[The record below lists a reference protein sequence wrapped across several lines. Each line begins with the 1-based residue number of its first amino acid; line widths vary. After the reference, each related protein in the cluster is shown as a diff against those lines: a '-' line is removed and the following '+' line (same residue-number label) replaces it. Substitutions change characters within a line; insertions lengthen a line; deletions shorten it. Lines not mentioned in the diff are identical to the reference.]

1 MRYPTEPVTTSVPP
15 QPHRSAFAAA
25 FLTFLLPG
33 LGHAYAGA
41 YRRAVAFM
49 ALPVL
54 ILFGLLVQLARY
66 GTVDFALW
74 VGQTSVLGP
83 LAVANVGI
91 LAYRVFATVDAYTTA
106 LGPDAAMLG
115 DHGWRRFVPRLNPL
129 SLAGLAAVLIV
140 MAAGHVFA
148 GYWDLRILRALEE
161 IHTPIVVAAPEPT
174 DTIEPYAT
182 STAEIEATYT
192 YTPQATIKPWDK
204 KGRLNILLVGVD
216 EQGGAFNTDTM
227 IVASIDPSTHRVALF
242 SMPRD
247 TYGLEMPP
255 RSALSAMF
263 GSHFN
268 YKLNTLWWRT
278 DRYRTLFPNG
288 GSDALKMALSW
299 AFFKRTDAISYY
311 VIVSF
316 SGFVNV
322 VDTLGGV
329 TIDVP
334 TPLIDNGF
342 PGNGDGLHKRVY
354 IPAGMQH
361 LTGDEALTYAR
372 SRKASGYYNDYN
384 RSARQEQI
392 LVALQQQVDLN
403 VISNHLSAFVDALS
417 GAVHTDIPE
426 GPDVLGALIDQARY
440 INLSN
445 IKTYAFSTAGY
456 GTQGSMEQPL
466 GVFAPDL
473 ARIRATVAAVT
484 GSGSLAP
491 ETVRNERAPI
501 VVEVGS
507 GTADQA
513 ADLVAYL
520 QSLGLDAE
528 ISDTPGPAQPTTLK
542 VVNGADTLYPETLAL
557 LEKTLGVSGPVSP
570 DGSTYVQAETDPD
583 QAPAFVIILGSNT
596 PRITPPP
603 V

>member
-1 MRYPTEPVTTSVPP
+1 MRYPTEPVATSVPSQP
-15 QPHRSAFAAA
+15 QRSAFAAA

-33 LGHAYAGA
+33 LGHAYVGA

-54 ILFGLLVQLARY
+54 ILAGVVVQLVRF

-83 LAVANVGI
+83 LAVANVAI

-106 LGPDAAMLG
+106 LSPDTTMLR

-129 SLAGLAAVLIV
+129 SLGGLAAVLAV
-140 MAAGHVFA
+140 MAAGHVLA

-161 IHTPIVVAAPEPT
+161 IHSPIVIAAPEPT
-174 DTIEPYAT
+174 DSIEPYAT
-182 STAEIEATYT
+182 STADIKAT
-192 YTPQATIKPWDK
+192 YTPQPTIKPWDQ

-216 EQGGAFNTDTM
+216 EQAGAFNTDTM

-255 RSALSAMF
+255 HSALSARY
-263 GSHFN
+263 GSNFN
-268 YKLNTLWWRT
+268 YKLNTLWWRS
-278 DRYRTLFPNG
+278 DHSRTLFPNG
-288 GSDALKMALSW
+288 GSDALKQALSW

-334 TPLIDNGF
+334 APVIDNGF

-372 SRKASGYYNDYN
+372 SRKASGYYDDYN

-392 LVALQQQVDLN
+392 LVALQQQVDLK
-403 VISNHLSAFVDALS
+403 VVSSHLSAFVDALS

-426 GPDVLGALIDQARY
+426 GPDVMGALIDQARY
-440 INLSN
+440 VNLSN

-456 GTQGSMEQPL
+456 GTQGSIGQPL

-473 ARIRATVAAVT
+473 KRIRATVAAVT

-491 ETVRNERAPI
+491 ETVRNEGAPI
-501 VVEVGS
+501 LVEVGS

-520 QSLGLDAE
+520 QSLGLNAE
-528 ISDTPGPAQPTTLK
+528 ISDTQGPVEPTTVK
-542 VVNGADTLYPETLAL
+542 VVNGADAQYPATLAL
-557 LEKTLGVSGPVSP
+557 LEKTLGVSGPVSL
-570 DGSTYVQAETDPD
+570 DGSTSVQAVTDPD
-583 QAPAFVIILGSNT
+583 QTTGFVIVLGSNT